1 MFDGHIF
8 IHGGFDQINPS
19 IPTESILNIDLGRLF
34 SQNEANKS
42 LFKGLAYELGHETIT
57 HNPNPSLTK
66 KSSK

>member
-19 IPTESILNIDLGRLF
+19 IPTESILNLDLGRLF

-42 LFKGLAYELGHETIT
+42 LFKGLAY
-57 HNPNPSLTK
+57 
-66 KSSK
+66 